1 MPDTSDGSLEHTI
14 QDSRPPSS
22 IIMTRRNIVLF
33 AIVVLLGAIILAYMC
48 FVAFLF
54 ASPTLRERVMG
65 VMMLC
70 AV

>member
-1 MPDTSDGSLEHTI
+1 MPDTSDTFLEPTT
-14 QDSRPPSS
+14 QESRPPSS

-33 AIVVLLGAIILAYMC
+33 VLVVLMGAIILAYMC

-65 VMMLC
+65 MVMVC
-70 AV
+70 AM